1 MRQAIEEKF
10 ILDVLQNYTTHKV
23 YWKLLKKIA
32 DDPRYD
38 REKANY
44 LLRQFVDLHE
54 HSIREKVRIMI
65 EHFASHAAHKIDGKA
80 KAMIVTRSR
89 LHAVRYRLAVDAYLR
104 EKRHPWKALAAFSGK
119 VRDPDTGAEFTEA
132 GMNGF
137 GEAQTA
143 KTFEQPDYRFL
154 IVAAKFQTGFDQPLL
169 HTMYVDKKLS
179 GVNAVQTLSRLN
191 RVYPGKEETMV
202 LDFANDADEII
213 EAFKPYYEATLLSEA
228 TDPNLLYDLQQALS
242 GFGVFSQV
250 DIDEFAKRYFGNETQ
265 DRLYAVLKPLVGRFE
280 ELEAEEQNDF
290 RGKLTDYVRLYAFLS
305 QVLTFADP
313 GLEKLYQLARFL
325 RRYIPQPPKELPREI
340 QEQIDIESFRV
351 QRTSSGPI
359 RLPRGTGT
367 LGPIQEKTPT
377 GKDEEHVDPL
387 SEIIRRLNERFGAN
401 LTEADRITLRQVA
414 QQLEQD
420 TALDASA
427 RVNTRENVRLTFEHK
442 FNDIFQEIINSN
454 FDLYRRATDDESF
467 GTALKDYLFDQYL
480 RRHREVKE
488 LIARGESK
496 TLEFKSTLRWNMK
509 ENRKDSER
517 VTYAVLKTIGAFL
530 NTEGG
535 DLIIGVN
542 DRKEIVGIDQDQ
554 FENEDDFM
562 LHLAQVVRN
571 GLGDRASTCIDP
583 RVQKVN
589 GKSVCLV
596 ACQRSP
602 EPVFLKWKGVVRDA
616 PEGDFYVRSGP
627 GTVKLAPDSAR
638 EFIKTRFGQQK

>member
-1 MRQAIEEKF
+1 M
-10 ILDVLQNYTTHKV
+10 
-23 YWKLLKKIA
+23 
-32 DDPRYD
+32 
-38 REKANY
+38 
-44 LLRQFVDLHE
+44 
-54 HSIREKVRIMI
+54 
-65 EHFASHAAHKIDGKA
+65 
-80 KAMIVTRSR
+80 
-89 LHAVRYRLAVDAYLR
+89 DAYLK
-104 EKRHPWKALAAFSGK
+104 EKKHPWKALVAFSGT

-132 GMNGF
+132 NMNGF
-137 GEAQTA
+137 SEAQTA
-143 KTFEQPDYRFL
+143 KTFEQSDYRFL
-154 IVAAKFQTGFDQPLL
+154 IVAEKFQTGFDQPLL

-191 RVYPGKEETMV
+191 RVYPGKEETMA

-242 GFGVFSQV
+242 GFGVFSQNDV
-250 DIDEFAKRYFGNETQ
+250 DEFAKRYFGNETQ
-265 DRLYAVLKPLVGRFE
+265 DRLYAVLKPLVERFE
-280 ELEAEEQNDF
+280 ELESDEQNDF

-313 GLEKLYQLARFL
+313 ELEKLYQLSRFL
-325 RRYIPQPPKELPREI
+325 RRYLPRPVTELQREI

-351 QRTSSGPI
+351 QRTSSGSLQ
-359 RLPRGTGT
+359 LPRGVG
-367 LGPIQEKTPT
+367 LLEPIQEKAPT
-377 GKDEEHVDPL
+377 GKEGEHVDPL

-401 LTEADRITLRQVA
+401 LREEDRVTLRHVA
-414 QQLEQD
+414 QRLEQD

-509 ENRKDSER
+509 ENRKDAQR
-517 VTYAVLKTIGAFL
+517 VTHAVLKTIAAFL

-535 DLIIGVN
+535 DLIIGVTDTGEIIGIEADEFESN
-542 DRKEIVGIDQDQ
+542 DKFTQ
-554 FENEDDFM
+554 
-562 LHLAQVVRN
+562 HLAQVVRN

-583 RVQKVN
+583 RIQKLN

-596 ACQRSP
+596 ACERSP
-602 EPVFLKWKGVVRDA
+602 EPVFLKWKGITPDA

-627 GTVKLAPDSAR
+627 GRVKLAPDSAI
-638 EFIKTRFGQQK
+638 EYINTRFARRS